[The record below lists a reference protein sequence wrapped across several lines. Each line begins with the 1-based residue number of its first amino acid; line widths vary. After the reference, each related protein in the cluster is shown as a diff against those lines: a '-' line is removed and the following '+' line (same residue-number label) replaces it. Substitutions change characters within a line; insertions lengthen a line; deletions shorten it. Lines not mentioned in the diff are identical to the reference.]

1 MRGEEQLDPQHEP
14 LPAAGRG
21 VYAISVAAEL
31 AGIGVQTLR
40 LYEQHGLLTPVRSA
54 GGTRRYS
61 GADLTRLAR
70 ISALTGEGVNL
81 AAVARILELEDTVAR
96 LREQLD
102 TALQAPHPSIAE
114 RA

>member
-1 MRGEEQLDPQHEP
+1 MDPQHET

-40 LYEQHGLLTPVRSA
+40 LYEQHGLLTPARSA

-70 ISALTGEGVNL
+70 ITTLTGEGVNL

-96 LREQLD
+96 LREQLRS
-102 TALQAPHPSIAE
+102 TQQTLQHPPATE